1 MGQNMCCLPCRSYN
15 TRVVPLRVLPDT
27 KYSNSS
33 LLARN
38 TIFHRP
44 MQMELKSRSSLEN
57 LSTEI
62 LNPSPVATTSL
73 GSDQTLVSSK
83 SDVSAGAELVTRGAQ
98 ERSPS
103 DKRHPGNFISQN
115 DL

>member
-1 MGQNMCCLPCRSYN
+1 MCCLPCRSYN

-38 TIFHRP
+38 TSFHRP
-44 MQMELKSRSSLEN
+44 MQIELKSRSSLEN

-62 LNPSPVATTSL
+62 LNRSTTSL
-73 GSDQTLVSSK
+73 GSVQTLVSSK
-83 SDVSAGAELVTRGAQ
+83 SELSTGAELVTRGAQ
-98 ERSPS
+98 GRSPS
-103 DKRHPGNFISQN
+103 DKRHPGKLISRN
-115 DL
+115 DLFQN